1 MTALKKYEKLES
13 TGLWRDAPEGQKREV
28 IVRMGDATLM
38 LTDPRSDAVLSH
50 WSLPA
55 VIRLN
60 PGQRPAVFAPGT
72 DAGEALEVDDNEM
85 IAALK
90 TVQSAVAAAIPHPGR
105 LRGVLI
111 GGTTLAI
118 VGLAALV
125 LPGVL
130 VSHTAAMVP
139 PATRAE
145 IGQRALDDIT
155 RLTGAPC
162 TGDLGLPALAKLAER
177 VFGPNDTPIFYV
189 LPEGLSHPAHLPGGV
204 ILLPRALVE
213 AGEGPE
219 ALAGAA
225 LAEGVAADL
234 RDPMLD
240 VLDKAGLVTTFRLL
254 TTGDLPDGSLIG
266 FGESFLQDS
275 AANPPEPA
283 LIAAFEA
290 AQIPLTP
297 YATARAGFGVPT
309 ADLVEKDPFTGLM
322 PSPLITDSDWIAL
335 QSVCTGG

>member
-1 MTALKKYEKLES
+1 MTALKKYDRLES
-13 TGLWRDAPEGQKREV
+13 SGLWRATPEGQRREV

-38 LTDPRSDAVLSH
+38 LSDPRSDEVLSH

-60 PGQRPAVFAPGT
+60 PGQRPALFAPGD
-72 DAGEALEVDDNEM
+72 DAGEALELADDDM

-90 TVQSAVAAAIPHPGR
+90 TVQSAVAAAVPHPGR
-105 LRGVLI
+105 LRGMLI
-111 GGTTLAI
+111 GGATLAI
-118 VGLAALV
+118 LGLAAWV

-130 VSHTAAMVP
+130 LSHTAEMVP
-139 PATRAE
+139 PAKRAQ

-162 TGDLGLPALAKLAER
+162 TGALGLPALAKLAER

-189 LPEGLSHPAHLPGGV
+189 LPEGLSRPAHLPGGV

-225 LAEGVAADL
+225 LAEGVAANA
-234 RDPMLD
+234 RDPMLG
-240 VLDKAGLVTTFRLL
+240 VLDAAGLIATFRLL
-254 TTGDLPDGSLIG
+254 TSGDLPPDALSG
-266 FGESFLQDS
+266 FGEAFLKDRPDS
-275 AANPPEPA
+275 PPDSA
-283 LIAAFEA
+283 LIAAFQA

-297 YATARAGFGVPT
+297 YATARASFGSP
-309 ADLVEKDPFTGLM
+309 APGLIENDPFKGLI
-322 PSPLITDSDWIAL
+322 PSPLLNDSDWIAL
-335 QSVCTGG
+335 QSVCANG

>member
-13 TGLWRDAPEGQKREV
+13 TGLWRDTPDGQRREV

-38 LTDPRSDAVLSH
+38 LADPRSDAVLSH

-55 VIRLN
+55 VRRLN
-60 PGQRPAVFAPGT
+60 PGTRPALFAPGEE
-72 DAGEALEVDDNEM
+72 AGEELELTDDDM
-85 IAALK
+85 IAALR
-90 TVQSAVAAAIPHPGR
+90 TVRAAVQAAIPHPGR

-118 VGLAALV
+118 LGLAAWA

-130 VSHTAAMVP
+130 VSHTAAVVP
-139 PATRAE
+139 LAKRAE
-145 IGQRALDDIT
+145 IGQRALDDVT

-162 TGDLGLPALAKLAER
+162 DGDIGLPALAKLAER
-177 VFGPNDTPIFYV
+177 VFGPEDTPIFYV
-189 LPEGLSHPAHLPGGV
+189 LPEGLTRPAHLPGGV

-225 LAEGVAADL
+225 LAEDVAGKA
-234 RDPMLD
+234 RDPILD
-240 VLDKAGLVTTFRLL
+240 VLDHAGLVDTFRLL
-254 TTGDLPDGSLIG
+254 TTGDLPPDGLAG
-266 FGESFLQDS
+266 FGEDFLRQTP
-275 AANPPEPA
+275 APPA
-283 LIAAFEA
+283 DADLVAAFEA

-297 YATARAGFGVPT
+297 YAQARAGFGEP
-309 ADLVEKDPFTGLM
+309 APGLAEKDPFKGLM
-322 PSPLITDSDWIAL
+322 PSPLLPDSDWVAL
-335 QSVCTGG
+335 QSVCEG

>member
-13 TGLWRDAPEGQKREV
+13 SGLWRATPEGQRREV

-38 LTDPRSDAVLSH
+38 LADPRSEAVLSH

-60 PGQRPAVFAPGT
+60 PGQRPAVFAPGD
-72 DAGEALEVDDNEM
+72 DAGEALELDDNEM

-90 TVQSAVAAAIPHPGR
+90 TVQLAVAAAVPHPGR
-105 LRGVLI
+105 LRVALI
-111 GGTTLAI
+111 GSTTLAI
-118 VGLAALV
+118 LGLAVWV

-130 VSHTAAMVP
+130 LSHTAAMVP
-139 PATRAE
+139 PAKRAE

-162 TGDLGLPALAKLAER
+162 TGELGLPALAKLAER

-189 LPEGLSHPAHLPGGV
+189 LPEGLTRPAHLPGGV

-225 LAEGVAADL
+225 LAEGVAADA
-234 RDPMLD
+234 RDPMLQ
-240 VLDKAGLVTTFRLL
+240 VLDQAGMLATFRLL
-254 TTGDLPDGSLIG
+254 TTGDLPEASLAG
-266 FGESFLQDS
+266 FGETFLKDRPDS
-275 AANPPEPA
+275 PPDAA
-283 LIAAFEA
+283 LIAAFES
-290 AQIPLTP
+290 AQIPATP
-297 YATARAGFGVPT
+297 YATARAGFGAP
-309 ADLVEKDPFTGLM
+309 APGLIANDPFKGLI
-322 PSPLITDSDWIAL
+322 PSPLLNDSDWVAL
-335 QSVCTGG
+335 QSVCSGT